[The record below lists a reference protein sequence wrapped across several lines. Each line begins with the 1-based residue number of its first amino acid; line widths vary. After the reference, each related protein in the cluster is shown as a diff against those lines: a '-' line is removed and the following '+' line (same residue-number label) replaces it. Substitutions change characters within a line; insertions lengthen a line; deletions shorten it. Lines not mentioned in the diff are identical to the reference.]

1 MKKVIDIEKA
11 ALAMFI
17 INKAFKSKFK
27 RYWGVTTI
35 DGVEVFNKEFTYYS
49 MYSSGLTA
57 SEPVQKMLTT
67 LGMAKSINNV
77 IGNYQGIE
85 SAWFFINPDKA
96 TATMTEDLTLSLLAS
111 RVEAAYNT
119 GVWYNSVII
128 INASNILDGVMPVG
142 NDGKRHFDPED
153 AETWLLAN
161 YGSLMNS
168 SVQSSTELHP
178 DDAEFSNDVMA
189 KYVLLDKDAEVFD
202 IEITGVSVNGTP
214 TPSGLVSSV
223 AIEMRFRRN
232 TILVNEDAVYLTV
245 LKPILEQKASIRDR
259 NFIINSRAIGILD
272 GYEEEEITNYL
283 FYKGYLR
290 TSTLLLERSEFSK
303 LIKVCIDADYKKY
316 VKKRKWYQKLL
327 AIVIFVVIVWVS
339 WGWGTAIAG
348 PAATA
353 ATTMAYAATVAMV
366 MLSLASMV
374 FSAAG
379 YADLVGFYGKFVKI
393 FGAVG
398 TILGITAAIQNMAQ
412 RGIMETLKA
421 KIADL
426 TTGLSKFSTEMM
438 MKSLSYVG
446 QVTNMVM
453 GNQLKKI
460 NVANNSLTEK
470 IKEQEE
476 ELYDMYDK
484 EFNLPLEALTWQN
497 SPLKVDDAQFE
508 VDYLYEPT
516 KMNICRRSFF

>member
-11 ALAMFI
+11 MLAMFI

-27 RYWGVTTI
+27 RYWGTTTV
-35 DGVEVFNKEFTYYS
+35 DGVEVFNKEFTYYNMHNKS
-49 MYSSGLTA
+49 LTA
-57 SEPVQKMLTT
+57 SKPVQDMLKV
-67 LGMAKSINNV
+67 LGIAKSVNEAA
-77 IGNYQGIE
+77 GDYQGVE
-85 SAWFFINPDKA
+85 RAWFFINPDKA
-96 TATMTEDLTLSLLAS
+96 TKTIVEDLTLSLLAS
-111 RVEAAYNT
+111 RIEAAYT
-119 GVWYNSVII
+119 AYTWYNSVIT
-128 INASNILDGVMPVG
+128 INASNILDGVMPLG
-142 NDGKRHFDPED
+142 QDGKRHFNPED
-153 AETWLLAN
+153 AEVWLLEN
-161 YGSLMNS
+161 YGSLVNS
-168 SVQSSTELHP
+168 SVQSNTELEP
-178 DDAEFSNDVMA
+178 SDAEFSNDILA

-202 IEITGVSVNGTP
+202 IEITEVSMTGTP
-214 TPSGLVSSV
+214 TASGLIGSVS
-223 AIEMRFRRN
+223 IEMKFKRN
-232 TILVNEDAVYLTV
+232 TLLVNEDAVYLTV
-245 LKPILEQKASIRDR
+245 LKPILEQKAAIRDM
-259 NFIINSRAIGILD
+259 NFIINSRAIGIID
-272 GYEEEEITNYL
+272 DYEEEEITNDL

-303 LIKVCIDADYKKY
+303 LIKMCIDADYKKY

-327 AIVIFVVIVWVS
+327 AVVVFAVIVWVS
-339 WGWGTAIAG
+339 WGWAAPAGAAISATTIAY
-348 PAATA
+348 AATA
-353 ATTMAYAATVAMV
+353 AALL
-366 MLSLASMV
+366 LSLASMA
-374 FSAAG
+374 FSALG
-379 YADLVGFYGKFVKI
+379 YADLVGFYGRFVRI

-398 TILGITAAIQNMAQ
+398 TILGITAAIQNMTQ
-412 RGIMETLKA
+412 RGIMETIKA
-421 KIADL
+421 KITDL

-453 GNQLKKI
+453 GNKLNKI